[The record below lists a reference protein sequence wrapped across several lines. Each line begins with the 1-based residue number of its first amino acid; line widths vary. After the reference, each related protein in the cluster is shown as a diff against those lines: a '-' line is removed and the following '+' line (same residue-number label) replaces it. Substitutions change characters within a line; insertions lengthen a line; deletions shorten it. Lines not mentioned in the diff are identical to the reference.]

1 MFTEQTIQAVWE
13 KAIVV
18 DGYNASTIRKDSC
31 GAWIIRTDYGNT
43 NSIYGWEIDH
53 IYPVEKGGDD
63 NIENLRALQW
73 ENNRSKGDDYP
84 FYSASVQAEDSANVH
99 TDRQFSIN
107 QAIQDR
113 IREIYGI

>member
-1 MFTEQTIQAVWE
+1 MFTEQIIQRVWE
-13 KAIVV
+13 KARKV

-63 NIENLRALQW
+63 NIDNLRALQW

-84 FYSASVQAEDSANVH
+84 FYFSCVQAEDSTNIH
-99 TDRQFSIN
+99 KERQLSIN
-107 QAIQDR
+107 QGVQNR